1 MDQLND
7 ILPIIMYILG
17 IVLLVT
23 VIILVLKL
31 IKTVDK
37 TNILLDDLEEKSRSL
52 DNLFYC
58 VDSITDTIASVND
71 KVIDG
76 LAGFFGKI
84 FKRKSRKE
92 EEDEY
97 E

>member
-1 MDQLND
+1 MELLNEV
-7 ILPIIMYILG
+7 LPIMMYMLG
-17 IVLLVT
+17 IILLIA
-23 VIILVLKL
+23 VIVLVLKL

-58 VDSITDTIASVND
+58 IDSITDTIASVND
-71 KVIDG
+71 KLIDG
-76 LAGFFGKI
+76 IAGFFGKI
-84 FKRKSRKE
+84 FKRKNRKE
-92 EEDEY
+92 DDDDY